1 MERNE
6 QKIND
11 TWDLSS
17 LVKSDAEFKKDLK
30 KLKGRVTELKALKG
44 TMAKDSDSFHR
55 ALSTVKNVFME
66 LERLGSYAFLCYSV
80 DGTNNDVMNNLGL
93 YEDVENK
100 ISESLSF
107 FDPELMAIDEETI
120 RAFLRESRNS
130 EFRVYV
136 KKARRFKEHI
146 LSEKEEHLLSLYSP
160 VGSAFQDTFQDLDNI
175 DLDFGTVRGEKLTHS
190 NYSKFMHDENEEVR
204 KEAYCN
210 LYSAY
215 EKSSHTIA
223 RIYAGSVKNDIFYAR
238 ARGYKSSLE
247 KALFPDKIPQSVY
260 RNLIKAVHEAFPALH
275 RYYALKAKSQGKDR
289 IKHYDVYL
297 SLEKD
302 VKVNYSYDDALALI
316 SKAVSVLGL
325 EYQSTLI
332 SGLSNERWVDRY
344 NNRGKRSGAFSA
356 GGYIGKPYIMTN
368 YENEVMDSIF
378 TLIHEGGHSMH
389 TYYSVRNNPFMSYNY
404 TIFEAEVASTFNEAL
419 LTDYLIKNSD
429 DKMKRY
435 VVAKHLDDIVATLFR
450 QTMFA
455 EFELIVHESA
465 EKGVPLTIDFF
476 RSTYR
481 DLLEKYFGPSVEM
494 LSSSDLE
501 GLRIPHFYRA
511 FYTYKYATGISA
523 SLALSERVLNG
534 GEKERDDYLSFLSSG
549 GSKYPIESL
558 RKAGVDMASPK
569 PVEEATKHFEKMMD
583 LYESLCQN

>member
-1 MERNE
+1 
-6 QKIND
+6 
-11 TWDLSS
+11 
-17 LVKSDAEFKKDLK
+17 
-30 KLKGRVTELKALKG
+30 
-44 TMAKDSDSFHR
+44 
-55 ALSTVKNVFME
+55 
-66 LERLGSYAFLCYSV
+66 
-80 DGTNNDVMNNLGL
+80 MN
-93 YEDVENK
+93 
-100 ISESLSF
+100 SE
-107 FDPELMAIDEETI
+107 
-120 RAFLRESRNS
+120 S

-215 EKSSHTIA
+215 EKSIHTIA

-297 SLEKD
+297 SLEK
-302 VKVNYSYDDALALI
+302 
-316 SKAVSVLGL
+316 
-325 EYQSTLI
+325 
-332 SGLSNERWVDRY
+332 LSNERWVDRY

-523 SLALSERVLNG
+523 SLALSERVLSG